1 MTKAGNLIHR
11 IRIERRVK
19 GENTRGEVTYSWAP
33 VITLHAEKN
42 PLRGREFFQAAQ
54 VQSEIT
60 TRWRIRWR
68 LGIDETMRVVELSG
82 QRMLYDIKA
91 PPIEV
96 GGQRHWMDLMCSA
109 GPQDGR

>member
-11 IRIERRVK
+11 IRVERRVTS
-19 GENTRGEVTYSWAP
+19 ENTRGEVVYDWTK
-33 VITLHAEKN
+33 VVNLRAEKN

-68 LGIDETMRVVELSG
+68 LGLDETMRVVELSG
-82 QRMLYDIKA
+82 QKMLYDIKA

-96 GGQRHWMDLMCSA
+96 GGQRDWMDLMCSA
-109 GPQDGR
+109 GPQDDR

>member
-11 IRIERRVK
+11 IRIERRVTS
-19 GENTRGEVTYSWAP
+19 ENTRGEVTYTWAK
-33 VITLHAEKN
+33 VASLHAEKN

-68 LGIDETMRVVELSG
+68 ADIDATMRIVELTG
-82 QRMLYDIKA
+82 QKMVYDIKA

-96 GGQRHWMDLMCSA
+96 GGQRHWLDLMCAA
-109 GPQDGR
+109 GPQDNR

>member
-19 GENTRGEVTYSWAP
+19 GENSRGEVTHTWQT
-33 VITLHAEKN
+33 VVTLHAEKN

-68 LGIDETMRVVELSG
+68 RGIDETMRVVELSG
-82 QRMLYDIKA
+82 QAMLYDIKA

-96 GGQRHWMDLMCSA
+96 GGQRDWLDLMCKA
-109 GPQDGR
+109 GVADGR